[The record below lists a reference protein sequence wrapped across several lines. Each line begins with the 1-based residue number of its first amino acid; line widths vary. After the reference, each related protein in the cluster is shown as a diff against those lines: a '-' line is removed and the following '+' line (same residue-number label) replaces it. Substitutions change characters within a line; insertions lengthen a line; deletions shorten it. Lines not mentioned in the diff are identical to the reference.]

1 LVALKNWSIGCAS
14 AAALACGI
22 GLAAPAAALSLE
34 EAVSIAIHTH
44 PTIAAA
50 RNLMTAADAGVSQ
63 ARAGFFPTIDAR
75 VAEGPARTTNGT
87 TRARATRSP
96 TSPQSDFYYRLDSSL
111 TITQSLFDGRLTRN
125 GTNAARATFD
135 AAGFQL
141 LDSGE
146 AIGLRA
152 VSSYLDVIRNRALLD
167 LARDNVLQ
175 HQDIADRILFK
186 VDAGGASTA
195 DLDQATARTA
205 LAEATVAQFQGGL
218 RSAEANYLESVG
230 SAPETLEFPISPTDF
245 LPPSAEDAVL
255 DLVHTSPSVQASR
268 RTILAREND
277 IGAARASFLPR
288 VSLEL
293 RGSRGE
299 NAGGSKGPSN
309 DFTALVIIDYNLFR
323 GGGDT
328 ARLRSAKA
336 LRSEARNREYEAR
349 RLIEQNTRLSFVAYE
364 IARDRVPLLLDQ
376 VEATESALEAYYEQF
391 QLGERSLL
399 DLLDVE
405 NEAFGAR
412 AALLN
417 GRIDLLTSQYRILAS
432 VGRLLSSL
440 AVSIDLSVIDKLE
453 D

>member
-1 LVALKNWSIGCAS
+1 MKRPKSWRAAG
-14 AAALACGI
+14 AALFF
-22 GLAAPAAALSLE
+22 GLAVTAPAAALTLE
-34 EAVSIAIHTH
+34 DAVSIAIQTH
-44 PTIAAA
+44 PSVAAA
-50 RNLMTAADAGVSQ
+50 QDLRSAADAGVSQ

-75 VAEGPARTTNGT
+75 VSEGPARTTNST

-96 TSPQSDFYYRLDSSL
+96 TSPQSDFFYRTDSSL
-111 TITQSLFDGRLTRN
+111 TINQSLFDGSLARSSTD
-125 GTNAARATFD
+125 AARATFD

-141 LDSGE
+141 LDTGE

-152 VSSYLDVIRNRALLD
+152 ASSYLDVIRSRGLLE
-167 LARDNVLQ
+167 LARDNLVQ
-175 HQDIADRILFK
+175 HQDIVDRILFQ

-195 DLDQATARTA
+195 DLDQAQARLA
-205 LAEATVAQFQGGL
+205 LAEATVTQFQGGL
-218 RSAEANYLESVG
+218 RSSEANYLEAVG
-230 SAPETLEFPISPTDF
+230 TAPETLEFPFAPTDF

-255 DLVHTSPSVQASR
+255 DLVNTSPTIQASR
-268 RTILAREND
+268 RTILAREED
-277 IGAARASFLPR
+277 VDVALASFLPR

-299 NAGGSKGPSN
+299 NAGGSKGPNN
-309 DFTALVIIDYNLFR
+309 DFTALVILDYNLFR

-336 LRSEARNREYEAR
+336 LRSEARNREYETR

-376 VEATESALEAYYEQF
+376 VEATESALAAYYEQF
-391 QLGERSLL
+391 QLGERTLL
-399 DLLDVE
+399 DLLNVE

-412 AALLN
+412 AASLN
-417 GRIDLLTSQYRILAS
+417 GRIDHVSSQYRILAA
-432 VGRLLSSL
+432 VGRLLSTL
-440 AVSIDLSVIDKLE
+440 AVTIDMSVVKDFA